1 MPRTHTVMLTVLR
14 ATLVLLVL
22 SLVARA
28 TLVTSYR
35 VSGSSMRMALE
46 DGDRILVCEIEKLT
60 HPPQVGETVILDVH
74 DEILVKRVMA
84 CPGDTIAMFRGQV
97 ILNGHYLREGIPDEL
112 NRKDTFPDYT
122 LAPDEY
128 FVMGDHRRVSIDSR
142 EFGPISEDQV
152 VGRVLIRI
160 SEAGMST
167 VAALGR

>member
-60 HPPQVGETVILDVH
+60 HPPKVGETVILDVH

-122 LAPDEY
+122 LAPNEY

-142 EFGPISEDQV
+142 EFGPISQDQV